1 MKTSKLINN
10 WTEFNY
16 VEKLPE
22 NKWYTEHCGEEIQIL
37 RKPIDIKKVET
48 PHFDIKWFDEFG
60 NESSNVDNTYNSDDY
75 DFYRVVYDYID
86 LFNEGIESE
95 YKPDINYGS
104 LESERK
110 VEYIYTDKYIECDS
124 DKFEQVIENIAN
136 KVRNIYNIEDSN
148 YYGDCYPDDA
158 DKIKTTISV
167 DSREG
172 ILKAEEYRD
181 YIKEIFK
188 VFQRYARSYSD
199 ILNKGMQEEDGNEE
213 KSHECGYKILD
224 ISQLMKTY
232 EYSCEL
238 RFIRNWKLD
247 KLYVAQF
254 ENATF
259 EVDGQTFEFTNDVD
273 EDDWY

>member
-16 VEKLPE
+16 VENLPE

-110 VEYIYTDKYIECDS
+110 VEYIYTDKYIEHDIY
-124 DKFEQVIENIAN
+124 KLEQAIENVADEV
-136 KVRNIYNIEDSN
+136 KESFDIEDY
-148 YYGDCYPDDA
+148 YYGDCYPDEVYR
-158 DKIKTTISV
+158 IKTSIEAKSL
-167 DSREG
+167 RHE
-172 ILKAEEYRD
+172 LKAEEYRD
-181 YIKEIFK
+181 YLEAIRQEFDYCA
-188 VFQRYARSYSD
+188 RYYLD
-199 ILNKGMQEEDGNEE
+199 NLNNEMQEEDENE
-213 KSHECGYKILD
+213 D
-224 ISQLMKTY
+224 
-232 EYSCEL
+232 
-238 RFIRNWKLD
+238 
-247 KLYVAQF
+247 
-254 ENATF
+254 
-259 EVDGQTFEFTNDVD
+259 
-273 EDDWY
+273 